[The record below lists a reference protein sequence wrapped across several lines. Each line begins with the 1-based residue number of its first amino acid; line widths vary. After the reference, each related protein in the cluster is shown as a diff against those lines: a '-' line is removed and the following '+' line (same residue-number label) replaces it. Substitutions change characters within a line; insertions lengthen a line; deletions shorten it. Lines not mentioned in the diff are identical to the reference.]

1 MAEAEVSDH
10 KQVQIRDGTQLYR
23 FGTRRQRQTVKLHRL
38 GRIRDSNDADGRC
51 VVIPNIGAA
60 IL

>member
-1 MAEAEVSDH
+1 LAEAKVSDH

-23 FGTRRQRQTVKLHRL
+23 FGTRRQRKTVKLHRM
-38 GRIRDSNDADGRC
+38 GRIRDSNDADGRP
-51 VVIPNIGAA
+51 VIIAHIGAA